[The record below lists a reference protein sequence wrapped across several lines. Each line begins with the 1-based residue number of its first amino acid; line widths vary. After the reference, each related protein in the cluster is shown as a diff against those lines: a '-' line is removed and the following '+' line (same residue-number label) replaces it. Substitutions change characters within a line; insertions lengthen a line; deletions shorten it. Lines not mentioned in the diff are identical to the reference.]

1 MFGSSNNV
9 STKIIPLNFGTSQ
22 IPNSAPYQCEVIRS
36 NRKTLAIHVQH
47 QRVEVRVPMFA
58 SKREVNGFIERNY
71 EWIQQRLEA
80 ESSRFE
86 ESLRVEHG
94 RTVSYRARELQI
106 EFRQGRKR
114 RVLIEGKTLVIQG
127 HKLTP
132 AKAKEQLAEFLQAK
146 AAAYIPDRARALAA
160 HLGIEDRLKRV
171 RFRKTKTKWGHCTSE
186 GTIQFNWLIMLAP
199 YAIIDYIIIH
209 EVCHLIHMNHSRRY
223 WKKVESLCPEYK
235 DYIEWLRINEHRL
248 WF

>member
-1 MFGSSNNV
+1 MFGLSKKSS
-9 STKIIPLNFGTSQ
+9 SKTIPLNFGNASETATPSF
-22 IPNSAPYQCEVIRS
+22 QCEVVRS
-36 NRKTLAIHVQH
+36 KRKTLAIHVKH
-47 QRVEVRVPMFA
+47 QRVEVRVPTFA
-58 SKREVNGFIERNY
+58 SKKEVSGFIERNY

-80 ESSRFE
+80 ESSRFQE
-86 ESLRVEHG
+86 TLQVEHG
-94 RTVSYRARELQI
+94 KTISYRARELQI
-106 EFRQGRKR
+106 EFREGRKK

-127 HKLTP
+127 HKLKP

-146 AAAYIPDRARALAA
+146 AAAYIPDRTRALAA

-199 YAIIDYIIIH
+199 NSIIDYIIIH

-235 DYIEWLRINEHRL
+235 DYVEWLRANEHRL